1 MPTIEL
7 PEAGMHSTMVQQE
20 LAQVMAGRTL
30 LDQQKRMLAL
40 AVAALRGAPSEV
52 VAQTRALQRE
62 HGMSSGQIVE
72 VVATIAHTT
81 GINLF
86 ERAMATFDDAPPMR
100 ALDHATPV
108 VQEVR
113 SRLGSVP
120 RYFRCMANDPD
131 YCRLILHREIST
143 VHEGEVSRVNKELV
157 AYGTSLV
164 NDARYSIGQR
174 AETLRSL
181 GMTNAQ
187 LFEATVAVSIFMKS
201 AAFSTGLQLEPT
213 VV

>member
-1 MPTIEL
+1 MPTIEV
-7 PEAGMHSTMVQQE
+7 PESERQSRMIQQE

-40 AVAALRGAPSEV
+40 AVAALRGASSEV
-52 VAQTRALQRE
+52 LAQTRALQGE
-62 HGMSSGQIVE
+62 HRMSSGQIVE

-81 GINLF
+81 SINLF
-86 ERAMATFDDAPPMR
+86 ERAMATFDDVPPMR

-120 RYFRCMANDPD
+120 RYFLCMANDPD
-131 YCRLILHREIST
+131 FCRLILHRELST
-143 VHEGEVSRVNKELV
+143 VHEGDVSRVNKELV

-201 AAFSTGLQLEPT
+201 AAFSAGLQLEPAT
-213 VV
+213 V